1 MMYLWFI
8 IRSALEDFRRN
19 KVRTVLTSLGILIG
33 VASVVLL
40 QAFGLGLK
48 RYIQQ
53 QFESLGT
60 NMLYVIPGN
69 ISEGNFQGP
78 SQSSVRFDLRDV
90 TRVRRVNHVDLA
102 VPTFEKV
109 TKVQG
114 DRDSAT
120 YQVLL
125 TTHEIY
131 DAMNLEIDHGRRFE
145 RSDVE
150 KSNKVVILGPSA
162 AEHLFGDKT
171 SALGRRV
178 SIGSQEFRVIGVAK
192 PKGGGNLGVASLDNQ
207 LYIPYTAGTSF
218 NPDKKFIALYIKIDD
233 ASNIA
238 AAKTSIK
245 DALANRYKEDEFSV
259 VEQTEFLNAINSI
272 FAIMNTVLVAIA
284 GISLIVGGVGIMNI
298 MYVSVI
304 ERIREIGIRRALG
317 ARKQDILY
325 QFLAESIALSLMGGI
340 MGLLL
345 SFGVVLAI
353 QSVFPAYIDLQSVLV
368 ALGVSSGIGITFGVF
383 PAKKAA
389 DLSPIDAIRYE

>member
-1 MMYLWFI
+1 MYFLFI
-8 IRSALEDFRRN
+8 VKSAIDDFRRN

-48 RYIQQ
+48 RFIQQ

-60 NMLYVIPGN
+60 NLIYVVPGN
-69 ISEGNFQGP
+69 ISEGGFGGGP
-78 SQSSVRFDLRDV
+78 AQSNVRFDLRDV
-90 TRVRRVNHVDLA
+90 ARVKRVNHVALA
-102 VPTFEKV
+102 VPTFEKT

-114 DRDSAT
+114 DRDSGT
-120 YQVLL
+120 YQILAS
-125 TTHEIY
+125 THEIY
-131 DAMNLEIDHGRRFE
+131 EVTNLEIDYGRKFE
-145 RSDVE
+145 RADVE

-162 AEHLFGDKT
+162 AEHLFGEKK
-171 SALGRRV
+171 AAIGRR
-178 SIGSQEFRVIGVAK
+178 ITAAQQEFKVIGVAK

-233 ASNIA
+233 AANIP
-238 AAKTSIK
+238 AAKTNVK
-245 DALANRYKEDEFSV
+245 AALANKYKDDEFSV
-259 VEQTEFLNAINSI
+259 VEQTEILNTINSI

-325 QFLAESIALSLMGGI
+325 LFLAESIALSLIGGI
-340 MGLLL
+340 IGLLL

-353 QSVFPAYIDLQSVLV
+353 QTIFPAYIDAQSVAI
-368 ALGVSSGIGITFGVF
+368 ALGVSSVIGISFGVF